1 MEKLISA
8 GAKVDAT
15 SDEGLGLG
23 SHEVTCIEQRTDAS
37 GAILRVFEWMCFF
50 FFLSLSLYL
59 DDDGQ

>member
-15 SDEGLGLG
+15 SDEGLGL

-37 GAILRVFEWMCFF
+37 GAILRVFEWMFFF
-50 FFLSLSLYL
+50 FFLSLSISR
-59 DDDGQ
+59 